1 MPSVH
6 LPRKS
11 TATDMTP
18 FVDVAFLILSFFMLA
33 TKFKPPEPLTITT
46 PHSVSADKL
55 KEQDALLI
63 EFDSA
68 GHIFFT
74 AQVKNENQDKGLKLD
89 LIKGVNSNRNLGLTD
104 REMQNFMNYSTVGS
118 PFNQIKALLDLPRE
132 ERDKVKQP
140 GIPVDSTNNE
150 LATWIGAAKVAFQG
164 HQVFYMIKGDN
175 NATYPIFKGVID
187 ALKKNDEYKYK
198 LITDPKAVPAGT
210 AEYIR
215 REKAGGSSGSDK
227 E

>member
-1 MPSVH
+1 MPSVKM
-6 LPRKS
+6 PKKS

-55 KEQDALLI
+55 KEQDAVMI

-74 AQVKNENQDKGLKLD
+74 AQVKNETQDKGLKLE
-89 LIKGVNSNRNLGLTD
+89 LIKQINSNRNLGLTD
-104 REMQNFMNYSTVGS
+104 KEMQNFMNYATVGS
-118 PFNQIKALLDLPRE
+118 PFGQIKSILDLPRD
-132 ERDKVKQP
+132 ERDKLKQT

-164 HQVFYMIKGDN
+164 HQVYYMIKGDN
-175 NATYPIFKGVID
+175 NATYPIFKGVMD

-198 LITDPKAVPAGT
+198 LITDPKEVPVGSD
-210 AEYIR
+210 EYIR
-215 REKAGGSSGSDK
+215 RQKAGNTGASND
-227 E
+227 

>member
-1 MPSVH
+1 MPSVKM
-6 LPRKS
+6 PRKS

-55 KEQDALLI
+55 KEQDAVMI

-74 AQVKNENQDKGLKLD
+74 AQVKNETQDNGLKLE
-89 LIKGVNSNRNLGLTD
+89 LIKQVNSNRNLGLTD
-104 REMQNFMNYSTVGS
+104 REMQNFMNYATVGS
-118 PFNQIKALLDLPRE
+118 PFNQIKAVLDLPKD
-132 ERDKVKQP
+132 ERDKLKQT

-150 LATWIGAAKVAFQG
+150 LATWIGAAKVAMQG
-164 HQVFYMIKGDN
+164 HTVYYMIKGDN
-175 NATYPIFKGVID
+175 NATYPTFKGVID

-198 LITDPKAVPAGT
+198 LITDPKEVPVGSD
-210 AEYIR
+210 EYVR
-215 REKAGGSSGSDK
+215 RQKAGNAGASND
-227 E
+227 

>member
-1 MPSVH
+1 MPSVKM
-6 LPRKS
+6 PRKS

-33 TKFKPPEPLTITT
+33 TKFKPPETLTITT

-55 KEQDALLI
+55 KEQDAVMI

-74 AQVKNENQDKGLKLD
+74 AQVKNETQDNGLKLE
-89 LIKGVNSNRNLGLTD
+89 LIKQVNSNRNLGLTD
-104 REMQNFMNYSTVGS
+104 REMQNFMNYATVGS
-118 PFNQIKALLDLPRE
+118 PFNQIKSVLDLPKE
-132 ERDKVKQP
+132 ERDKLKQT

-150 LATWIGAAKVAFQG
+150 LATWIGAAKVAMAG
-164 HQVFYMIKGDN
+164 HTVYYMIKGDN
-175 NATYPIFKGVID
+175 NATYPTFKGVID

-198 LITDPKAVPAGT
+198 LITDPKEVPVGSD
-210 AEYIR
+210 EYVR
-215 REKAGGSSGSDK
+215 RQKAGNAGASND
-227 E
+227 